1 MVLISGLTGIVVG
14 PINPI
19 LAGVTQQRTPP
30 ELLGRVVSTT
40 WSLSLLAGPL
50 GMLITGFALQVTT
63 PGVLLAVMAAG
74 LVVAA
79 VYAFCSRGLR
89 RIESD
94 QLANGSQAGR

>member
-1 MVLISGLTGIVVG
+1 
-14 PINPI
+14 
-19 LAGVTQQRTPP
+19 
-30 ELLGRVVSTT
+30 
-40 WSLSLLAGPL
+40 
-50 GMLITGFALQVTT
+50 MLVTGFALEVAT

-74 LVVAA
+74 LVVTA